1 MHNIACELI
10 VMSCHITNIY
20 NVSACRFSTKTSIV
34 DDMIRILLDQDYSK
48 LLAMEMVY
56 YDWILTILTIYI
68 PSNNVKP
75 IRYFNHVL
83 QLIR

>member
-56 YDWILTILTIYI
+56 YD
-68 PSNNVKP
+68 
-75 IRYFNHVL
+75 
-83 QLIR
+83 